1 MTEQEAI
8 NRIIN
13 HRDIHRL
20 KEQRAFY
27 ITEAF
32 DMAIEAL
39 EKQIPKD
46 VIFVH
51 PLQKDDDGDYMCPS
65 CETGTV
71 YNAYGKKSLYCPYC
85 GQALK
90 WK

>member
-1 MTEQEAI
+1 MIEQEAI

-32 DMAIEAL
+32 DMAIKAL
-39 EKQIPKD
+39 EKQIPIKPHKD
-46 VIFVH
+46 NKVPNLDFC
-51 PLQKDDDGDYMCPS
+51 KC
-65 CETGTV
+65 GTEV
-71 YNAYGKKSLYCPYC
+71 TNCDYCPMC
-85 GQALK
+85 GQK
-90 WK
+90 IDWE